1 VKATPD
7 TPYLSFATM
16 LVQSNDLFVGPDETG
31 IALFDMDGM
40 AMDMMMHD
48 VTADLLLWDA
58 GTEANEEPGS
68 GPNQAPRQSGANT
81 GPADGMATVH
91 VVDDDFTY
99 PEVTALLKVT
109 IDVVMMAD
117 DDKMMDE
124 KDEMMSDKDDMDSDK
139 EDMMAGDAMMDSI
152 TLMEDG
158 PTPYTVVSGDTLGS
172 IAKRAYGESK
182 YWSIIC
188 SANSLEN
195 CNRISVGDELML
207 PTHTEAMSMMEDKM
221 MMDEK
226 ESMMGEKDEMESDKD
241 EMMSDKDEMESDKD
255 EMMADKD
262 DGMMADDAMMDSIEL
277 MEDGPTPYTVAAGD
291 TLGSIAQ
298 RAYGDSSYWP
308 AICLNNSDVT
318 EDCNSI
324 QIGDEFMLPTQ
335 ADAELFMEEVNSM
348 GSDEMEDKSEE

>member
-1 VKATPD
+1 
-7 TPYLSFATM
+7 
-16 LVQSNDLFVGPDETG
+16 
-31 IALFDMDGM
+31 
-40 AMDMMMHD
+40 
-48 VTADLLLWDA
+48 
-58 GTEANEEPGS
+58 
-68 GPNQAPRQSGANT
+68 
-81 GPADGMATVH
+81 
-91 VVDDDFTY
+91 
-99 PEVTALLKVT
+99 
-109 IDVVMMAD
+109 
-117 DDKMMDE
+117 
-124 KDEMMSDKDDMDSDK
+124 
-139 EDMMAGDAMMDSI
+139 
-152 TLMEDG
+152 
-158 PTPYTVVSGDTLGS
+158 VSGDTLGS

-226 ESMMGEKDEMESDKD
+226 EGMMGEKDEMESDKD
-241 EMMSDKDEMESDKD
+241 EMMSDKDEMESDKDEMMADKDDGMMADDAMMDSITLMEDGPTPYTVVSGDTLGSIAKRAYGESKYWSIICSANSLENCDRISVGDELMLPTHTEAMSMMEDKMMMDEKESDKDEMESDKD

-324 QIGDEFMLPTQ
+324 QIGDEFMLPTK
-335 ADAELFMEEVNSM
+335 ADAEHFMEEVNAM
-348 GSDEMEDKSEE
+348 GSDEMEGKSEE